1 LKYTINKVIVP
12 RVVIKLLKE
21 INSDDELINTQSV
34 IEENLKKIQEQRM
47 LEAQSHINPQQQQK
61 QGA

>member
-1 LKYTINKVIVP
+1 MVNQEKL
-12 RVVIKLLKE
+12 IKLLKE

-47 LEAQSHINPQQQQK
+47 LEAQSALIRVSLLMRNVVGINPL
-61 QGA
+61 